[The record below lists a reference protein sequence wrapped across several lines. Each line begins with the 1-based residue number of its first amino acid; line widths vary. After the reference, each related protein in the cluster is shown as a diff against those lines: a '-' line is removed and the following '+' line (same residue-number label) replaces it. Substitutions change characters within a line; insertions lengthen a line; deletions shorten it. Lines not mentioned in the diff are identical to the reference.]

1 MSARHVTNLL
11 KIANTNLP
19 DIKCRYERL
28 EREVNKL
35 EFNKQQSHIALSYFD
50 NQIEMKSKALTSY
63 RISCRRERKQIEN
76 LYNKKTRLEALVT
89 GFKSNNEEYLK
100 IKQTVEEKVKS
111 VLTDSKLLLQL
122 ALASVIEAL
131 RRNPE
136 TCNSVLYNI
145 SNNTLLL
152 LMDLT
157 IFR

>member
-1 MSARHVTNLL
+1 M
-11 KIANTNLP
+11 
-19 DIKCRYERL
+19 
-28 EREVNKL
+28 
-35 EFNKQQSHIALSYFD
+35 
-50 NQIEMKSKALTSY
+50 
-63 RISCRRERKQIEN
+63 
-76 LYNKKTRLEALVT
+76 
-89 GFKSNNEEYLK
+89 
-100 IKQTVEEKVKS
+100 KS
-111 VLTDSKLLLQL
+111 VLTDSKLLLQF